1 MTKTLYDLFEP
12 VMDAVMDARLIAFDG
27 CHKIYLAMDDEQA
40 DWFRENYNGTSCTDR
55 TFEGTPKE
63 MMRTL
68 RTWWDE
74 SCGLKF
80 ISAVTTNHADPNAGF
95 MSLISQGEAWEYE
108 NALKVYC
115 DICDEPDC
123 YGECQDPDDEE
134 VA

>member
-1 MTKTLYDLFEP
+1 
-12 VMDAVMDARLIAFDG
+12 MDARLIAFDG

-55 TFEGTPKE
+55 TFTGTPKE
-63 MMRTL
+63 MMRML

-80 ISAVTTNHADPNAGF
+80 IQSVVTDYDDPNAGF
-95 MSLISQGEAWEYE
+95 VSLISQDDAWNYE

>member
-12 VMDAVMDARLIAFDG
+12 VMDAVMDARLVAFDG

-123 YGECQDPDDEE
+123 YGECQEPDDEDE
-134 VA
+134 E